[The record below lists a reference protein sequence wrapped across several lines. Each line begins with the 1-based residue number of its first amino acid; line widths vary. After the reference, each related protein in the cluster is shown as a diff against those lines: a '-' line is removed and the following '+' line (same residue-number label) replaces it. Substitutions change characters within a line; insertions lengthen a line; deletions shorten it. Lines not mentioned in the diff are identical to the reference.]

1 MSLFCT
7 NNPFPFIAYF
17 FAHFFDYIFFCEFE
31 IGLIKDHIQLM
42 S

>member
-7 NNPFPFIAYF
+7 NNSFPFIAYF
-17 FAHFFDYIFFCEFE
+17 YVKLFDYIFCEFE
-31 IGLIKDHIQLM
+31 IGLIKDHTQLK